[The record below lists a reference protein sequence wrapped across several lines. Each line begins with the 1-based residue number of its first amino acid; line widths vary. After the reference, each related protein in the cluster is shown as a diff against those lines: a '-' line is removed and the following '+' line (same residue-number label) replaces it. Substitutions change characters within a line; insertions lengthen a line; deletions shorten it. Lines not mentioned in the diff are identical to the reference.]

1 MAGNLPS
8 SFSLFGSKKP
18 TEDKFEGEESYG
30 DPKALSTGI
39 VEDLKAIGVKGI
51 GGDLQT
57 LLEVVMAK
65 GKPVD
70 DKQMVVRNT
79 SVDVLCYFLLSDF
92 VFSDG
97 ETHCHH
103 HVVTRIIQD
112 QAQID
117 LYHHRH
123 PVG

>member
-18 TEDKFEGEESYG
+18 ADDKYDGEESYG

-39 VEDLKAIGVKGI
+39 MEDLKAIGVKGI

-57 LLEVVMAK
+57 LLEVGLAK

-70 DKQMVVRNT
+70 DKQMVVRKPIVDARCHNT
-79 SVDVLCYFLLSDF
+79 
-92 VFSDG
+92 
-97 ETHCHH
+97 
-103 HVVTRIIQD
+103 
-112 QAQID
+112 
-117 LYHHRH
+117 
-123 PVG
+123 